1 MRRSFERAART
12 YAGAARLEAEIGGR
26 MLERLDYVKL
36 APRRILDAG
45 AGGAPQAAQLAQR
58 YPGARLFA
66 LDIALPMLQTA
77 APRNVVQRL
86 LDRARGRPGP
96 MPICADMARMPIAAG
111 ACSMVWSNMALHWCS
126 GVQAAIGEFHRV
138 LEIEGLLMFSTL
150 GPDTLKELR
159 QALSGKGE
167 SPRVHGFVDMH
178 DLGDMLV
185 AAGFAAPV
193 MDTETITLAYP
204 GVAQMLAEL
213 RDSGQTCALEGRSR
227 GLMGRRRWQHALER
241 LGSFVREG
249 RLPATIEVVYG
260 HAWKAAPRRSADGH
274 AIVRL
279 DPGIRK
285 RD

>member
-12 YAGAARLEAEIGGR
+12 YAGAARLEAEVGGR

-45 AGGAPQAAQLAQR
+45 AGGGPQAAQFAQR
-58 YPGARLFA
+58 YPGAHLLA
-66 LDIALPMLQTA
+66 LDLALPMLQTA
-77 APRNVVQRL
+77 VPRNIAQRL

-96 MPICADMARMPIAAG
+96 MAICADMARMPLATG
-111 ACSMVWSNMALHWCS
+111 AFSMVWSNMALHWCS

-138 LEIEGLLMFSTL
+138 LQVEGLLMFSTL

-159 QALSGKGE
+159 QTLAGKGE

-193 MDTETITLAYP
+193 MDTETITLTYP
-204 GVAQMLAEL
+204 GVAKMFAEL

-227 GLMGRRRWQHALER
+227 GLMGRGRWTRMLER
-241 LGSFVREG
+241 LGAFVQDG

-260 HAWKAAPRRSADGH
+260 HAWKAAPRRSAEGH

-279 DPGIRK
+279 DPDIRK